1 MNSILTAK
9 TDEGKLIVL
18 TPELERERL
27 RKWRKLRLF
36 FCPQCNFPVQL
47 KVGNITIP
55 HFAHMKDAVC
65 LTLFS
70 EGESHKHLQGKQQ
83 LYGFFQ
89 KYAQLVELEPFL
101 KMVSQRPDILV
112 TTESESIPIEFQCS
126 TIPITD
132 VESRSAGYHS
142 IGMKPI
148 WILHTPAKLST
159 LSIGVGTFNFSRFH
173 KSFFSHT
180 SPEGYLLL
188 TYNPQTERFHYFTS
202 LIHVAGKRYIG
213 IHRTLPLSMQI
224 FPFARPKTPTEQ
236 EIYRYV
242 TLYLSIRN
250 QFIQSRILLNKRGV
264 NNPFLRMCYELR
276 VIPTNLP
283 KWIGLPVLFSESF
296 REHDCEWQLAF
307 LYYLRRKGIS
317 VRTISRSQVRK
328 YVSLLEEPSE
338 AKGKA
343 CIAYR
348 DFLIS
353 ATVDSCQ
360 NRTVI
365 DEEKIIQLIS
375 ERLLAKRYEN

>member
-1 MNSILTAK
+1 MNHILTAK
-9 TDEGKLIVL
+9 TEQGKLIIL
-18 TPELERERL
+18 TPELERDRL

-47 KVGNITIP
+47 KVGDITIP
-55 HFAHMKDAVC
+55 HFAHLKDSTC

-70 EGESHKHLQGKQQ
+70 EGESYSHLQGKQQ
-83 LYGFFQ
+83 LYAFF
-89 KYAQLVELEPFL
+89 KKHAELVELEPFL

-112 TTESESIPIEFQCS
+112 TKQSESIPIEFQCS

-132 VESRSAGYHS
+132 IESRSDGYRS

-148 WILHTPAKLST
+148 WILHTPAKFSELPV
-159 LSIGVGTFNFSRFH
+159 GVGTFHFSRFH
-173 KSFFSHT
+173 ESFLTHT

-188 TYNPQTERFHYFTS
+188 TYNPKTERFHYFTS

-224 FPFARPKTPTEQ
+224 FPFARPKTPSKS
-236 EIYRYV
+236 EIHRYAA
-242 TLYLSIRN
+242 LYLSMRN
-250 QFIQSRILLNKRGV
+250 RFVQSRVLMNKRGV

-276 VIPTNLP
+276 VSPTNLP

-317 VRTISRSQVRK
+317 FRNISRSQVRK
-328 YVSLLEEPSE
+328 YVSRLEEPSE
-338 AKGKA
+338 AKEKA
-343 CIAYR
+343 CIEYR

-353 ATVDSCQ
+353 ANVDSCQ
-360 NRTVI
+360 NGTVTY
-365 DEEKIIQLIS
+365 EEKIIQLIS

>member
-9 TDEGKLIVL
+9 TEQGKLIVL

-47 KVGNITIP
+47 KVGDITIP
-55 HFAHMKDAVC
+55 HFAHLKDSAC

-70 EGESHKHLQGKQQ
+70 EGESQSHLLGKQQ
-83 LYGFFQ
+83 LYAFFQ
-89 KYAQLVELEPFL
+89 KHAELVDLEPFL
-101 KMVSQRPDILV
+101 KLVSQRPDILV
-112 TTESESIPIEFQCS
+112 TAQSESIPIEFQCS
-126 TIPITD
+126 TIPVADI
-132 VESRSAGYHS
+132 ESRSAGYRS

-148 WILHTPAKLST
+148 WILQTPAKFST
-159 LSIGVGTFNFSRFH
+159 LPVGVGTFHFSRFH
-173 KSFFSHT
+173 ESFLTYT

-188 TYNPQTERFHYFTS
+188 TYNPQTERFHYYTS

-213 IHRTLPLSMQI
+213 IHRTLPLSMQV
-224 FPFARPKTPTEQ
+224 FPFAQPKTPSEL
-236 EIYRYV
+236 EIHRYV
-242 TLYLSIRN
+242 ALYLSMRN
-250 QFIQSRILLNKRGV
+250 QFVQSRVLLNKRGV
-264 NNPFLRMCYELR
+264 KDPFLRMCYELR

-317 VRTISRSQVRK
+317 FRTISRSHVRK
-328 YVSLLEEPSE
+328 YVTLLEEPSE
-338 AKGKA
+338 AKVKA
-343 CIAYR
+343 CLAYR
-348 DFLIS
+348 DFLVS
-353 ATVDSCQ
+353 ANVDSCQ
-360 NRTVI
+360 NGTII
-365 DEEKIIQLIS
+365 DEEKIIQLIT

>member
-1 MNSILTAK
+1 MLTAK
-9 TDEGKLIVL
+9 TEEGKLVVL

-27 RKWRKLRLF
+27 RKWRKLRSF

-47 KVGNITIP
+47 KVGDIIIP
-55 HFAHMKDAVC
+55 HFAHLKDSTC

-70 EGESHKHLQGKQQ
+70 EGESYSHLQGKQQ
-83 LYGFFQ
+83 LYAFFQ
-89 KYAQLVELEPFL
+89 KHAELVELEPFL
-101 KMVSQRPDILV
+101 RMLSQRPDILI
-112 TTESESIPIEFQCS
+112 TTQSESLAVEFQCS

-132 VESRSAGYHS
+132 VEARSAGYRS
-142 IGMKPI
+142 IDMKPI
-148 WILHTPAKLST
+148 WILHTPAKFSSLPV
-159 LSIGVGTFNFSRFH
+159 GVGTFDFSRFH
-173 KSFFSHT
+173 ESFLTHT
-180 SPEGYLLL
+180 SPEGYFLL

-224 FPFARPKTPTEQ
+224 FPFARPKTPTER

-276 VIPTNLP
+276 VIPTSLP
-283 KWIGLPVLFSESF
+283 KWIGVPVLFGESF

-328 YVSLLEEPSE
+328 YVSRLEEPSE
-338 AKGKA
+338 EKGKA

-353 ATVDSCQ
+353 VTVDSCQ